1 MALSSEIKRKIETS
15 FAAQAMMSTIG
26 ARIESIETGLVTLIS
41 AIPETC
47 TQQHGFGHAGL
58 TFSLGDS
65 AAGYA
70 ALSVMPPEAEVL
82 TTEMKIH
89 LLAPARGTGLR
100 AVGRVI
106 KPGRRLVIT
115 QADVYAL
122 DESGTETH
130 IALLT
135 GTMFPVLP

>member
-1 MALSSEIKRKIETS
+1 MA
-15 FAAQAMMSTIG
+15 TIG
-26 ARIESIETGLVTLIS
+26 ASIENISQGVVTLVSEIRT
-41 AIPETC
+41 TC

-82 TTEMKIH
+82 TTEMKIN
-89 LLAPARGTGLR
+89 LLAPARGHRLR

-106 KPGRRLVIT
+106 KPGRRLVVT

-122 DESGTETH
+122 DETGTETH

-135 GTMFPVLP
+135 GTMIPILP

>member
-1 MALSSEIKRKIETS
+1 MG
-15 FAAQAMMSTIG
+15 TIG
-26 ARIESIETGLVTLIS
+26 ARIENIAPGLVTLTS
-41 AIPETC
+41 DIPENC
-47 TQQHGFGHAGL
+47 KQQHGFGHAGL
-58 TFSLGDS
+58 TFSLGDT

-82 TTEMKIH
+82 TTEMKIN

-106 KPGRRLVIT
+106 KPGRRLVIA

-122 DESGTETH
+122 DETGAETH
-130 IALLT
+130 IALMT
-135 GTMFPVLP
+135 GTMFPVMP